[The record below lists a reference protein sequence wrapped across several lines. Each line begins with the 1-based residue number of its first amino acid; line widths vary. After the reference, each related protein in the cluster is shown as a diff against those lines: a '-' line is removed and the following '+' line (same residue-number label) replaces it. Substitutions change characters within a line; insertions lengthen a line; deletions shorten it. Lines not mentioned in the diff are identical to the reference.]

1 MDYFQIVTFG
11 LAVTAFG
18 CFIHSA
24 WKRKENEQRLYS
36 IIQGSAIPTFVIR
49 KNHKIIYW
57 NHALEILSGIKADE
71 VLGTNQHWRAFYRIE
86 RPCMADL
93 IVDDTLE
100 TVPNWYSGKFRK
112 SKLLEKAYEA
122 TDFFPELSNG
132 GRWLRFTAAAIKDSR
147 GNLFGA
153 IETLEDV
160 TDQKIAEE
168 ELFKIKKLESI
179 DTFAG
184 GVAEDFDRLMSA
196 VLRNI
201 FLAKLSADD
210 EDKVLGEGLTIA
222 EKASLQAKE
231 LSHQLITLA
240 RGGYA
245 MRKVESIAPLLREAV
260 ESAPHDSAVHY
271 DLSIQD
277 DLPCVAVDRK
287 QIHQVLENIIRN
299 ACEAMPQGG
308 RIEFNAETITI
319 GTGNALP
326 VKPGRYVRIS
336 IKDSGTGIKRE
347 NLSRIFDPYFTTKS
361 KNSKK
366 GLGLGLAVCH
376 SVIKNHSGFITVESG
391 EGEGTV
397 FRVLLP
403 PCPQQDERQDV
414 FRPAGK
420 GNEQID

>member
-1 MDYFQIVTFG
+1 MDYFQMFTFG

-18 CFIHSA
+18 CFIYSA

-49 KNHKIIYW
+49 KDHKIVYW
-57 NHALEILSGIKADE
+57 NRALEILSGISADE
-71 VLGTNQHWRAFYRIE
+71 VLDTNQHWRAFYKIE

-100 TVPNWYSGKFRK
+100 TVPNWYSGKYRK

-122 TDFFPELSNG
+122 TDFFPELGDG
-132 GRWLRFTAAAIKDSR
+132 GRWLRFTAAAIKDSG

-160 TDQKIAEE
+160 TEQKIAEE
-168 ELFKIKKLESI
+168 ELFKINKLESI

-210 EDKVLGEGLTIA
+210 EDKILGEGLTIA

-245 MRKVESIAPLLREAV
+245 LRKVESVGPIIYEAV
-260 ESAPHDSAVHY
+260 ESALQGPDVQYSV
-271 DLSIQD
+271 SIPD
-277 DLPCVAVDRK
+277 DLPCVEVDRK

-299 ACEAMPQGG
+299 AYEAMPEGG
-308 RIEFNAETITI
+308 KLEFNAENLTI
-319 GTGNALP
+319 GPGNALP
-326 VKPGRYVRIS
+326 VKPGTYVRIS
-336 IKDSGTGIKRE
+336 IKDTGIGIKRE
-347 NLSRIFDPYFTTKS
+347 NLSRVFDPYFTTKS
-361 KNSKK
+361 KNGKK

-376 SVIKNHSGFITVESG
+376 SVIKNHNGFITVESE

-397 FRVLLP
+397 FRLLLP
-403 PCPQQDERQDV
+403 PCPAQ
-414 FRPAGK
+414 GK
-420 GNEQID
+420 DS